1 MRLFMFS
8 IGLVTLLALS
18 DCAYAQAD
26 SRQYLS
32 SISELVNNKGLMKQD
47 VINPLEKLYY
57 RHLLQT
63 DDSWEELAF
72 MIRLRAETEYQEA
85 LLFVEGLRNEI
96 LEKMRWSVTE
106 PIAEPVKAPAT
117 KTGVEPNIKEFTEAI
132 PTVAYL
138 DASSAVKVPENK
150 NIAPGNK
157 NLETTISNKYP
168 VIASVTEIEAD
179 GELIEPSHIERIVTG
194 DYLEFGSVSFY
205 PNSVVMHP
213 SFEAEMASLADL
225 MNGNDDYTL
234 RIHGHCNGNGPRTV
248 ITLGTSNNFF
258 EKHINNQIKTSS
270 AKEFTEL
277 MAASAKGYLISQG
290 IAPER
295 IQVIG
300 EGGNKM
306 IYPLTSMHAHYNDR
320 VEVEII
326 KQ

>member
-1 MRLFMFS
+1 MRLLKFS

-18 DCAYAQAD
+18 NCAYAQAD

-32 SISELVNNKGLMKQD
+32 SISELVNNKGLSKQD

-63 DDSWEELAF
+63 DDSWKELAF
-72 MIRLRAETEYQEA
+72 MIRLRAETEYKEA
-85 LLFVEGLRNEI
+85 LLFIEGLRNEI
-96 LEKMRWSVTE
+96 MEKMQWPVTE
-106 PIAEPVKAPAT
+106 PIEQRDA
-117 KTGVEPNIKEFTEAI
+117 KTAVEPGIKVSLAALPNLTYFDT
-132 PTVAYL
+132 
-138 DASSAVKVPENK
+138 SSAVKLPENEEP
-150 NIAPGNK
+150 APNSK
-157 NLETTISNKYP
+157 NLETTISNEHP
-168 VIASVTEIEAD
+168 VIASTIDTGAD
-179 GELIEPSHIERIVTG
+179 DELAESSHIEHILSG

-225 MNGNDDYTL
+225 MNGNDDYKL

-258 EKHINNQIKTSS
+258 ENHINNQIKTAS

-306 IYPLTSMHAHYNDR
+306 IYPLTSVHAHYNDR
-320 VEVEII
+320 VEVVII